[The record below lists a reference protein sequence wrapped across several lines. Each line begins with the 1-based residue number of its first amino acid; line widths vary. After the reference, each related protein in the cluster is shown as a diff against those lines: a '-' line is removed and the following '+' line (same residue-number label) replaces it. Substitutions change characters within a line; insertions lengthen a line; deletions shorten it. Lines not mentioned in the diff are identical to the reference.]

1 METLLEVH
9 SGDELNYINDFID
22 IVGVNNRNLKVFKTD
37 VQTSFDLAPLLSQP
51 STTPTQAT
59 GPVFVSESGI
69 GDPETVRKL
78 RAAGFR
84 GFLMGGHFMKNPD
97 PGAALADF
105 IRAI

>member
-1 METLLEVH
+1 M
-9 SGDELNYINDFID
+9 
-22 IVGVNNRNLKVFKTD
+22 
-37 VQTSFDLAPLLSQP
+37 
-51 STTPTQAT
+51 
-59 GPVFVSESGI
+59 FVSESGI

-84 GFLMGGHFMKNPD
+84 GFLMGGRFMKNPD